1 VVQQGLKGNAAMIYL
16 NGQWMPIEEAK
27 IPVLD
32 RGFIFGDGIYEV
44 IPVYRRKPFRAAGH
58 MARLARSL
66 DAIRI
71 DNPYTEAKWL
81 ELIGEIIARQPF
93 ENQAVYFQV
102 TRGVAKRD
110 HAFPKDAVPTV
121 FMMSNPLATPSDDT
135 YAKGVACVTAVDNR
149 WLRCDIKSTS
159 LLGNVLMRQFAADH
173 DAIETVMFRDGHL
186 TEASASNVLV
196 VKDGVIASPQKD
208 NLMLPGITL
217 DAAIDLAR
225 ETGMPLEMRP
235 VSEAEVRGADE
246 LWLSSSTK
254 EVLAITTLDGKPFG
268 HASHAGRPGPLFAR
282 MRAAY
287 QAAKAA
293 L

>member
-1 VVQQGLKGNAAMIYL
+1 MIYL

-44 IPVYRRKPFRAAGH
+44 IPVYRRKAFRAHGH
-58 MARLARSL
+58 LQRLARSL
-66 DAIRI
+66 ASIRI
-71 DNPYTEAKWL
+71 ENPHDEAGWMAL
-81 ELIGEIIARQPF
+81 LAEIVARQPF
-93 ENQAVYFQV
+93 ENQGVYFQV
-102 TRGVAKRD
+102 TRGVARRD
-110 HAFPKDAVPTV
+110 HAFPRESTPTV
-121 FMMSNPLATPSDDT
+121 FMMSNPLATPSEET
-135 YAKGVACVTAVDNR
+135 YAKGVACVSAIDNR

-173 DAIETVMFRDGHL
+173 DAIETVMFRAGLL
-186 TEASASNVLV
+186 TEASASNVLI

-208 NLMLPGITL
+208 HLILPGITL
-217 DAAIDLAR
+217 DATIDLAR
-225 ETGMPLEMRP
+225 ETGLPLEMRAIT
-235 VSEAEVRGADE
+235 EAEVRCADE

-254 EVLAITTLDGKPFG
+254 EVLAITTLDGKPVG
-268 HASHAGRPGPLFAR
+268 HGAGAGKPGLMFAK

>member
-1 VVQQGLKGNAAMIYL
+1 MIYL
-16 NGQWMPIEEAK
+16 NGEWMPLEEAK

-44 IPVYRRKPFRAAGH
+44 IPVYQRKPFCAQGH
-58 MARLARSL
+58 LARMQRSL

-71 DNPYTEAKWL
+71 TNPYTEARWN
-81 ELIGEIIARQPF
+81 ELIAEIIERQPF
-93 ENQAVYFQV
+93 DNQAVYFQI

-110 HAFPKDAVPTV
+110 HAFPADAKPTV
-121 FMMSNPLATPSDDT
+121 FMMSNPLATPSDET
-135 YAKGVACVTAVDNR
+135 YARGVACITAVDNR

-159 LLGNVLMRQFAADH
+159 LLGNVLMRQLAADQ

-196 VKDGVIASPQKD
+196 VKNGVICSPQKD
-208 NLMLPGITL
+208 NLMLGGITL
-217 DAAIDLAR
+217 DATIDLAR
-225 ETGMPLEMRP
+225 AKGMPLEMRP
-235 VSEAEVRGADE
+235 ITEAQTRDADE
-246 LWLSSSTK
+246 LWLSSATK
-254 EVLAITTLDGKPFG
+254 EVLAIVSLDGKPVG
-268 HASHAGRPGPLFAR
+268 HAAGAGKPGPLFMK

>member
-1 VVQQGLKGNAAMIYL
+1 MIYL
-16 NGQWMPIEEAK
+16 NGEWMPIEDAK

-44 IPVYRRKPFRAAGH
+44 IPVYRRKPFCAPGH
-58 MARLARSL
+58 LARMQRSL

-71 DNPYTEAKWL
+71 TNPYSEARWN
-81 ELIGEIIARQPF
+81 ELIAEMIRRQPF
-93 ENQAVYFQV
+93 ENQALYFQI

-110 HAFPKDAVPTV
+110 HAFPGDVKPTV
-121 FMMSNPLATPSDDT
+121 FMMSNPLATPSDES
-135 YAKGVACVTAVDNR
+135 YASGVACITAVDNR

-159 LLGNVLMRQFAADH
+159 LLGNVLMRQLAADQN
-173 DAIETVMFRDGHL
+173 AIETLMFRDGHL

-196 VKDGVIASPQKD
+196 VRNGVICSPQKD
-208 NLMLPGITL
+208 NLILGGITL
-217 DAAIDLAR
+217 DASIDLAR
-225 ETGMPLEMRP
+225 ANGMPLEMRP
-235 VSEAEVRGADE
+235 ITEAEVWDADE
-246 LWLSSSTK
+246 LWLSSATK
-254 EVLAITTLDGKPFG
+254 EVLPITRLDGKPVG
-268 HASHAGRPGPLFAR
+268 HGAGAGKPGPMFVK

>member
-1 VVQQGLKGNAAMIYL
+1 MIYL
-16 NGQWMPIEEAK
+16 NGEWMPIEEAK

-58 MARLARSL
+58 LARLARSL
-66 DAIRI
+66 ASISI
-71 DNPYTEAKWL
+71 PNPYSDARWM
-81 ELIGEIIARQPF
+81 ELIADLIARQPF

-110 HAFPKDAVPTV
+110 HAFPTEVTPTV
-121 FMMSNPLATPSDDT
+121 FMMSNPLATPSEET
-135 YAKGVACVTAVDNR
+135 YARGVACVTAVDNR

-159 LLGNVLMRQFAADH
+159 LLGNVLMRQYAAER
-173 DAIETVMFRDGHL
+173 DAIETIMFRDGHL
-186 TEASASNVLV
+186 SEASASNVLI
-196 VKDGVIASPQKD
+196 VKNGRIASPQKD
-208 NLMLPGITL
+208 HLILGGITL
-217 DAAIDLAR
+217 DATIDLAR
-225 ETGMPLEMRP
+225 EAGLPLDMRAIT
-235 VSEAEVRGADE
+235 EAEVRDADE
-246 LWLSSSTK
+246 VWLSSSTK
-254 EVLAITTLDGKPFG
+254 EVLAVTTLDGKPVG
-268 HASHAGRPGPLFAR
+268 HGALAGRPGPMFAR

>member
-1 VVQQGLKGNAAMIYL
+1 MIYL

-44 IPVYRRKPFRAAGH
+44 IPVYSRKPFRAKGH
-58 MARLARSL
+58 MERLARSL
-66 DAIRI
+66 EAVRI
-71 DNPYTEAKWL
+71 TNPYSAARWQ
-81 ELIGEIIARQPF
+81 ELIERIIAHQAF

-102 TRGVAKRD
+102 TRGVASRD
-110 HAFPKDAVPTV
+110 HAFPRDATPTV
-121 FMMSNPLATPSDDT
+121 FMMSNPLATPSDAA
-135 YAKGVACVTAVDNR
+135 YAAGVACISAPDNR

-159 LLGNVLMRQFAADH
+159 LLGNVLMRQLAADH
-173 DAIETVMFRDGHL
+173 DAIETIMFRDGFL
-186 TEASASNVLV
+186 SEASASNVLI
-196 VKDGVIASPQKD
+196 VKDGVIASPRKD
-208 NLMLPGITL
+208 NLMLGGITL

-225 ETGMPLEMRP
+225 EAGLPLTMRP
-235 VSEAEVRGADE
+235 IGQAEVFAADE
-246 LWLSSSTK
+246 VWLSSSTK
-254 EVLAITTLDGKPFG
+254 EVIAVTKLDGRPVG
-268 HASHAGRPGPLFAR
+268 HGALAGKPGPMFTR

>member
-1 VVQQGLKGNAAMIYL
+1 MIYL
-16 NGQWMPIEEAK
+16 NGEWMPIEEAK

-44 IPVYRRKPFRAAGH
+44 IPVYRRKPFRARGH
-58 MARLARSL
+58 MQRLARSL
-66 DAIRI
+66 AAVSIA
-71 DNPYTEAKWL
+71 NPYSEARWL
-81 ELIGEIIARQPF
+81 ELITEIIARQPF

-110 HAFPKDAVPTV
+110 HAFPRDATPTV

-135 YAKGVACVTAVDNR
+135 YAKGVACVTAIDNR

-173 DAIETVMFRDGHL
+173 DAIETIMFRDGLL
-186 TEASASNVLV
+186 TEASASNVLI
-196 VKDGVIASPQKD
+196 VKGGVIASPQKD
-208 NLMLPGITL
+208 HLILPGITL
-217 DAAIDLAR
+217 DASIDLAR
-225 ETGMPLEMRP
+225 ETGLPLEMRP
-235 VSEAEVRGADE
+235 ITEAEVRAADE
-246 LWLSSSTK
+246 VWLSSSTK
-254 EVLAITTLDGKPFG
+254 EVLPVTLLDGKPVG
-268 HASHAGRPGPLFAR
+268 HGEGAGKPGPMLAK